1 MPFTRYVEIGRVAL
15 INYGEDYGK
24 LVVISDVIDQ
34 NRVRAWTCQA
44 EQCAWIVAPASV
56 SSAAAESADWRCA
69 LGRRGAALASERWCC
84 SCEQRCFGTSLRR
97 CGRRE
102 LASTGARTSVNR
114 AGWEVLI
121 RCLKAAWHSV
131 DGFPAQ
137 WAVAGSQVGGAAGCT
152 WSGVRTWAGDWAVAR
167 QVASGCGAPRYPVVS
182 FLGPYARRVNCRGGT
197 SPGNLL
203 PASLGRGLSLVSD
216 TELSPDGNEAYQSAG
231 VVPVVSFG
239 RQCAS
244 CQLSAGSRGAELPG
258 SRAEAHAPGR
268 LPARLRAGAD
278 AQACALA
285 SSEPH
290 QWCVVVSRQSTRP
303 QAALQ
308 PSFQGVHG
316 ALVQG
321 HARKPPSNAVTGL
334 CARRRWWTG
343 QTWCGSRST
352 SSAWC

>member
-1 MPFTRYVEIGRVAL
+1 LPEG
-15 INYGEDYGK
+15 
-24 LVVISDVIDQ
+24 
-34 NRVRAWTCQA
+34 
-44 EQCAWIVAPASV
+44 SV
-56 SSAAAESADWRCA
+56 
-69 LGRRGAALASERWCC
+69 
-84 SCEQRCFGTSLRR
+84 Q
-97 CGRRE
+97 
-102 LASTGARTSVNR
+102 
-114 AGWEVLI
+114 
-121 RCLKAAWHSV
+121 WHGV

-152 WSGVRTWAGDWAVAR
+152 WSGVRRWAGDWAVAR

-182 FLGPYARRVNCRGGT
+182 LLGPYARHVNCRGGT

-216 TELSPDGNEAYQSAG
+216 MELSPDENQAYQAAG
-231 VVPVVSFG
+231 AVPVVSFG
-239 RQCAS
+239 RQYAS
-244 CQLSAGSRGAELPG
+244 CQLTAGSRGAELPG
-258 SRAEAHAPGR
+258 GRAEAHSPGR

-285 SSEPH
+285 SPEPH
-290 QWCVVVSRQSTRP
+290 RWCVVVSRQSTRL

-316 ALVQG
+316 APVQG
-321 HARKPPSNAVTGL
+321 HARKPPSNAVTML

-352 SSAWC
+352 SSASC